1 MICLITNKANKII
14 NTLSGIKTDINSVSI
29 RRNPIT
35 LRPKFKKMKK
45 LFFALFALF
54 FAAGSIAQ
62 NLEDINEM
70 LVLRKLKDAKAGI
83 DKYLLNPKKANDSEG
98 WYMKGRVYNAF
109 ARDSSISNKEKYEL
123 TNAAVEAFKKTQE
136 LDKKDVR
143 MKEENNVSYFEAYIM
158 YYNLG
163 ISNFNVKDY
172 EGAFQAFRSTNDL
185 KDFLISRKYSYDQI
199 SLVPFDT
206 AMIINIAICAKN
218 ANREAEFLSYYS
230 KIPEANIGGRE
241 YKEIYQFLLEHYIE
255 KQNELAFQ
263 ELLKKSKVIYPGDE
277 TWIDLEIKYADKK
290 GGKAA
295 VTAKYEEILKEY
307 PTNFVLHYN
316 YAVELYNNL
325 YGKDAQNAGDTAMV
339 SKLTTLLKKTIE
351 IESKEDVSSLSLMCK
366 HLYNRSSDL
375 LSASAAIK
383 GPNPENLKKKA
394 ALKAEA
400 MKFVDQCIT
409 YAETAINAY
418 ESLSKKTLM
427 QKADYRIILGYLSE
441 LYGLKKNQ
449 PKVDYYEKKY
459 AAAEI

>member
-1 MICLITNKANKII
+1 
-14 NTLSGIKTDINSVSI
+14 
-29 RRNPIT
+29 
-35 LRPKFKKMKK
+35 
-45 LFFALFALF
+45 
-54 FAAGSIAQ
+54 
-62 NLEDINEM
+62 
-70 LVLRKLKDAKAGI
+70 
-83 DKYLLNPKKANDSEG
+83 
-98 WYMKGRVYNAF
+98 
-109 ARDSSISNKEKYEL
+109 
-123 TNAAVEAFKKTQE
+123 
-136 LDKKDVR
+136 
-143 MKEENNVSYFEAYIM
+143 
-158 YYNLG
+158 
-163 ISNFNVKDY
+163 
-172 EGAFQAFRSTNDL
+172 
-185 KDFLISRKYSYDQI
+185 
-199 SLVPFDT
+199 
-206 AMIINIAICAKN
+206 MIINIAICAKN

-325 YGKDAQNAGDTAMV
+325 YGKDAPNAGDTAMV
-339 SKLTTLLKKTIE
+339 SKLTSILKKTIE

-383 GPNPENLKKKA
+383 GPNPDNLKKKA
-394 ALKAEA
+394 ALKADA

-409 YAETAINAY
+409 YAESAVTAY